1 MSKKRK
7 TIKIILIVVFAALLS
22 ASVFALYMWNLP
34 HIDVQKEEVDYT
46 LHASALVNE
55 YLVDEK
61 SANEKY
67 LGNDGNSKIL
77 LVSGNISN
85 KSEDMNHQTII
96 LLKTAKDKAG
106 VKCVFTPESSIHAVD
121 LKLGQDVQ
129 IKGII
134 RSGAAYDSDLELYEN
149 VLLEKCD
156 VAQSHT
162 NWETCGE

>member
-1 MSKKRK
+1 MKV
-7 TIKIILIVVFAALLS
+7 ILIVTVTVLLS
-22 ASVFALYMWNLP
+22 ASLFALYMWNLP
-34 HIDVQKEEVDYT
+34 NIDVQKEDVDYT

-55 YLVDEK
+55 YLADEK

-77 LVSGNISN
+77 LVSGNISD
-85 KSEDMNHQTII
+85 KSEDMNHQTTI

-106 VKCVFTPESSIHAVD
+106 VKCVFTPESSIHALN

-156 VAQSHT
+156 LAGGQA
-162 NWETCGE
+162 NKETCGE